1 MTATRGRRGRP
12 LVAVLAGVALAVS
25 LAPAPAQARPAP
37 VPTNAMNRCQQGT
50 DPDLTTT
57 LHLEGG
63 RGARWPDAAQQ
74 LRPGDVV
81 RILPHT
87 QDWVSTTG
95 WWWQP
100 AEGWNWVTPAGV
112 SPRAAAPAGYPAPGL
127 NQQSLVGTLASL
139 PPFEVATRTECQH
152 SPVSGVLDLRINDPQ
167 DWDNFGA
174 WDVDVQIYRA
184 PVVDSGFDAGLVSP
198 WFTEGTGS
206 KVVSSGA
213 FGNPGVI
220 LSTGEQ
226 GWNAVL
232 QTIPVRPFTQYEV
245 NGRFKTPVNTAF
257 FGVRLPGQ
265 WPPTETHFGP
275 TPPPDTWLVLRQPFN
290 SGPNTS
296 VTVFAGYWGTG
307 APTFMIVDDLLVLST

>member
-1 MTATRGRRGRP
+1 MTTPRWRRGSP
-12 LVAVLAGVALAVS
+12 LAAVLAGVALAAVLTPVS
-25 LAPAPAQARPAP
+25 AHAAPAPF
-37 VPTNAMNRCQQGT
+37 PTTALDRCQRGS
-50 DPDLTTT
+50 DPDLSTT

-63 RGARWPDAAQQ
+63 RGTSWPDTARQ

-81 RILPHT
+81 RIVPHM

-112 SPRAAAPAGYPAPGL
+112 SPRAAASAGFPAPGL
-127 NQQSLVGTLASL
+127 NQQSLVGTLANL
-139 PPFEVATRTECQH
+139 APFEVASRTGCQR

-174 WDVDVQIYRA
+174 WDVDVLIFRA
-184 PVVDSGFDAGLVSP
+184 PVVNSGFDAGLTPP
-198 WFTEGTGS
+198 WFTEGTEA
-206 KVVSSGA
+206 KTIFTNE
-213 FGNPGVI
+213 FGDRMVI
-220 LSTGEQ
+220 LSNGGQ

-275 TPPPDTWLVLRQPFN
+275 TPPDTWLILRQPFN

-296 VTVFAGYWGTG
+296 VTVFAGFWGVG
-307 APTFMIVDDLLVLST
+307 SGTFMIVDDLLVLST